1 MVANQVVVLIAE
13 DEPLIR
19 MMAVDALSDAGF
31 TVVEAEHA
39 DGALEIL
46 QAQADGVHV
55 LFTDV
60 HMPGTMDGLQLA
72 HHAHGHWPW
81 IAVLI
86 ASGQARPTAEEL
98 PLNSRFLPKPYDYH
112 QVIQQVREM
121 LSAN

>member
-1 MVANQVVVLIAE
+1 MVSSQIVVLIAE

-39 DGALEIL
+39 DSALEIL
-46 QAQADGVHV
+46 QAQADDVHV

-86 ASGQARPTAEEL
+86 ASGQARPMAEEL
-98 PLNSRFLPKPYDYH
+98 PVNSRFLPKPYDH
-112 QVIQQVREM
+112 RQMIQQVREM
-121 LSAN
+121 LVTD